1 MTEIIKTGVK
11 DDIGFP
17 VLKKVGEPEPVTLP
31 EEDPA
36 AVRARYEPARFA
48 LEAASGGKNTLLF
61 DDLGRPSVMV
71 RIPMFLWSDV
81 LEGAPK
87 EPCSAFV
94 AGGKVLDCVYISKYM
109 NVIEYG
115 RGYSLPGR
123 DPAHT
128 LTVDE
133 ARAACAAKGKGWHL
147 LTNAEWCALM
157 HWSVKN
163 GSVPRGN
170 ACFGGDPDRPWD
182 RGVLSLQR
190 RGRGLEEEMR
200 TLTGTGPDRW
210 NHDGGPWGVSD
221 LAGNAW
227 DWVSGFRTLDG
238 ELQFIPDNDSAMNV
252 DEGPDSP
259 LWRAV
264 LPDGRFVSPGTPGT
278 LKYDGVQPG
287 TDSPEDVGVRGGYR
301 LNTRV
306 EYPNYTGK
314 EADTAHRA
322 YGWCFFKSLV
332 PAEGVEVPPLLHRL
346 GAMPMPE
353 GHQDSSVFFLRNYG
367 ERVAARGGSWF
378 DGSFGGIWELNLRET
393 RAFIYPDIGFRA
405 AWAEV

>member
-1 MTEIIKTGVK
+1 MEIIKTGVK

-31 EEDPA
+31 DEDPA
-36 AVRARYEPARFA
+36 AVRDRYEPARFA

-71 RIPMFLWSDV
+71 RIPIFLWSDV

-94 AGGKVLDCVYISKYM
+94 AGGKVLDCIYVSKYM

-128 LTVDE
+128 LTIDE

-163 GSVPRGN
+163 GTVPRGN
-170 ACFGGDPDRPWD
+170 ASFGGDPDRPWD
-182 RGVLSLQR
+182 RGVLSIQR

-227 DWVSGFRTLDG
+227 DWVSGFRTVDG

-252 DEGPDSP
+252 DESPDSP
-259 LWRAV
+259 LWQAV
-264 LPDGRFVSPGTPGT
+264 LQDGSFVPPGTPGT
-278 LKYDGVQPG
+278 LKYDGTVPG
-287 TDSPEDVGVRGGYR
+287 TDSPEDVGIRGGYR
-301 LNTRV
+301 LNTRM
-306 EYPNYTGK
+306 EFPNYTGK

-322 YGWCFFKSLV
+322 YGWCFFKTLS
-332 PAEGVEVPPLLHRL
+332 PAEGVEVPPLLYRL
-346 GAMPMPE
+346 GAMPLPD
-353 GHQDSSVFFLRNYG
+353 GYQDSSVFFLRNYG
-367 ERVAARGGSWF
+367 ERTAARGGSWF
-378 DGSFGGIWELNLRET
+378 DGTFGGIWELYLRET
-393 RAFIYPDIGFRA
+393 RAFIYPDISFRA